1 MGIDRYGS
9 DGNEDQLATVMGALR
24 RRVLTPDVSATRLK
38 TRGFHD
44 KGTWAR
50 EVLETVGESFLTGL
64 GDAVE
69 TASPDV
75 TDRRLSAL
83 PTRYRGFAYE
93 GAAMGFTLLDGLLPG
108 RHRTDAFLRGVGAPH
123 VYMAYVGIGWGMA
136 RLPRFLWPDTRKLD
150 PLLRWLVHD
159 GYGFHQAYFHTE
171 RYVHGHARDDRAARW
186 TGDGA
191 YALRAADQGIGRAL
205 WFVGGTDVDQV
216 TRLVEG
222 FVDARRPDLYSGVGL
237 AATYAGGAS
246 EEELRRLLDR
256 AGEHRGSLA
265 QGGAFAAEARV
276 RPGLVVPHTELG
288 TSVLCGTDAERA
300 ARVSRALRPDA
311 TILAHDPLHPP
322 YETWR
327 AGIARELTSHEGGPT

>member
-1 MGIDRYGS
+1 M
-9 DGNEDQLATVMGALR
+9 ATVMGDLR
-24 RRVLTPDVSATRLK
+24 RRMMTPDVIETKLR

-44 KGTWAR
+44 KGPRAR

-69 TASPDV
+69 TGSPSA

-83 PTRYRGFAYE
+83 PVRYQGFAYE
-93 GAAMGFTLLDGLLPG
+93 GAAMGFALLDGIIPG
-108 RHRTDAFLRGVGAPH
+108 SRRTSAFLRGAGDDH
-123 VYMAYVGIGWGMA
+123 VYMAYIGIGWAMA
-136 RLPRFLWPDTRKLD
+136 RLPGFLWPDTRGLD
-150 PLLRWLVHD
+150 PLLRWLIHD
-159 GYGFHQAYFHTE
+159 GYGFHQAYFHTD
-171 RYVHGHARDDRAARW
+171 RYVRRRERDDRAARR

-191 YALRAADQGIGRAL
+191 YALRAADQGVGRAL
-205 WFVGGTDVDQV
+205 WFAGGADVDRVAGLVGGFS
-216 TRLVEG
+216 EE
-222 FVDARRPDLYSGVGL
+222 RRSDLYSGVGL
-237 AATYAGGAS
+237 AATYAGGAD
-246 EEELRRLLDR
+246 EKELHRLRDH
-256 AGEHRGSLA
+256 AGEHLGFLA
-265 QGGAFAAEARV
+265 QGSAFAAEARV
-276 RPGLVVPHTELG
+276 RAGLVVPHTELG